1 MTFEISNNLPE
12 DKKIKVGDQ
21 EIAVKQYVP
30 IEDKLKAIETILSF
44 CLNADTGLYLPGHVL
59 VYRELYTFYLYTDIE
74 FSEADKDTP
83 MPLYDA
89 LINSDFYRA
98 VKEALPTND
107 YLEFTILLDDFI
119 SQFETYQTSAYGILD
134 SMSKDYKNLN
144 FDIEELQKK
153 LTNRENIQLVDEI
166 VTKLG

>member
-1 MTFEISNNLPE
+1 
-12 DKKIKVGDQ
+12 
-21 EIAVKQYVP
+21 
-30 IEDKLKAIETILSF
+30 
-44 CLNADTGLYLPGHVL
+44 
-59 VYRELYTFYLYTDIE
+59 
-74 FSEADKDTP
+74 